1 MTRTSSPTSGFIAE
15 SIGVSLTVRDVAASR
30 DWYRDVLGFQV
41 QREMERDGKLRSVV
55 ITAGGVRML
64 LNQDDGG
71 RGWDRVKGE
80 GFSMQFVTQQSVDDV
95 AARIRSAGGT
105 LETEPADMPWG
116 PRAFRIRDPDGYRF
130 SISSPLAP

>member
-1 MTRTSSPTSGFIAE
+1 MTTTATPNAGFVAE

-41 QREMERDGKLRSVV
+41 QREMEREGTLRGVV
-55 ITAGGVRML
+55 ITAGSVRML
-64 LNQDDGG
+64 LNQDDGA

-80 GFSMQFVTQQSVDDV
+80 GFSMQFVTTQSIDDV
-95 AARIRSAGGT
+95 AARIRNAGGT

-130 SISSPLAP
+130 SISSPPR